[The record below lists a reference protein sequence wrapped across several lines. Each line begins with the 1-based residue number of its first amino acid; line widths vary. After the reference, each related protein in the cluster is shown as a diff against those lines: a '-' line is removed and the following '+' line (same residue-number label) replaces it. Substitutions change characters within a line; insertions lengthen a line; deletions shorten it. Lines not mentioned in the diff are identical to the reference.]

1 MEPEGVVNVLRRLV
15 EALVPGGVVLD
26 LSSVPPAAE
35 IETGGVVLGS
45 LDEDAFFARSLPAM
59 AGLDALAAEGVLQE
73 AGRSSCDILLHFV
86 SGADLLED
94 IGTRSHTAL
103 SDELAERLRLVE
115 GPVRQREH
123 CVLRRFEIVEAR

>member
-15 EALVPGGVVLD
+15 AALVPAGVVLD

-35 IETGGVVLGS
+35 IETGGIVLGS

-59 AGLDALAAEGVLQE
+59 AGLDALVAGGLLRE
-73 AGRSSCDILLHFV
+73 AGRSSCDILLHFD
-86 SGADLLED
+86 SGAELIED
-94 IGTRSHTAL
+94 VGTRAHTRL
-103 SDELAERLRLVE
+103 SDDLGERLTLVE

-123 CVLRRFEIVEAR
+123 CVLRRFETVHAR